1 MFKVKEFIRL
11 DRMQGA
17 TVLGPVKDKAPPPAR
32 GPAALL
38 DLPCARRPAG
48 GQIGTTR

>member
-17 TVLGPVKDKAPPPAR
+17 TVLSPVKDT
-32 GPAALL
+32 
-38 DLPCARRPAG
+38 ARRRRAG
-48 GQIGTTR
+48 PP